1 MRLSGTLW
9 PKIRRRLP
17 ALVLLALAFILIWAA
32 FGESF
37 QKLLPMVR
45 RGDKH
50 GIVAYLSDEDEVG
63 GMICVM
69 ILSGV
74 QVASV
79 LLPAIAIHVA
89 AGVLYSWW
97 KAFLL
102 CYTGF
107 LAGTM
112 AVFLFVRHMR
122 EEGRSIR
129 VNPGNTGRK
138 ILEMLSS
145 APTMLVVIVI
155 YMVPGV
161 PNGIVPYIAVKR
173 NMKPERFFIGT
184 AFGSWLQILCSSV
197 AGNFL
202 IRGSII
208 SGILVIVVQWL
219 VLALMLWKRELLLK
233 WKIVYNSENNQVSH
247 C

>member
-17 ALVLLALAFILIWAA
+17 ALVLLALAFILIWAE
-32 FGESF
+32 FGEGF

-184 AFGSWLQILCSSV
+184 AFTAFRRFSRCYCENWSV
-197 AGNFL
+197 SDF
-202 IRGSII
+202 I
-208 SGILVIVVQWL
+208 SFMPPLWSAVIS
-219 VLALMLWKRELLLK
+219 LMLRRDAITSADNI
-233 WKIVYNSENNQVSH
+233 IVK
-247 C
+247 

>member
-1 MRLSGTLW
+1 MTFLRAIW

-17 ALVLLALAFILIWAA
+17 ALALLALTLFLIWTA
-32 FGESF
+32 FGTRV
-37 QKLLPMVR
+37 QDLLPMVR

-50 GIVAYLSDEDEVG
+50 AIVTYISEDDAFA

-69 ILSGV
+69 LLSGL
-74 QVASV
+74 QVASIV
-79 LLPAIAIHVA
+79 LPGIVIHVA

-107 LAGTM
+107 IIGCM
-112 AVFLFVRHMR
+112 AVFLFVRRMR
-122 EEGRSIR
+122 EEGKSIK
-129 VNPGNTGRK
+129 VNLSPTGKK
-138 ILEMLSS
+138 ILEMLSGT
-145 APTMLVVIVI
+145 PTMLVVIVI
-155 YMVPGV
+155 YMIPGI

-184 AFGSWLQILCSSV
+184 AFGSWLQILCSCV

-202 IRGSII
+202 IQGSIL
-208 SGILVIVVQWL
+208 SGILVIVVQWA
-219 VLALMLWKRELLLK
+219 VLGLMLWKRDLLLK
-233 WKIVYNSENNQVSH
+233 WLT
-247 C
+247 

>member
-1 MRLSGTLW
+1 MGLSGTLW

-17 ALVLLALAFILIWAA
+17 ALVLLALAFLLIWAA

-50 GIVAYLSDEDEVG
+50 GIVTYLSDEDEVG

-112 AVFLFVRHMR
+112 AFISAFVIKTSFRSRPHQRSFLLRGLRGTFPLTSIVFCCPFSETRH
-122 EEGRSIR
+122 
-129 VNPGNTGRK
+129 K
-138 ILEMLSS
+138 IPCLRTESADFSS
-145 APTMLVVIVI
+145 ARLLGAGCRSC
-155 YMVPGV
+155 VPV
-161 PNGIVPYIAVKR
+161 WQ
-173 NMKPERFFIGT
+173 GT
-184 AFGSWLQILCSSV
+184 S
-197 AGNFL
+197 
-202 IRGSII
+202 
-208 SGILVIVVQWL
+208 
-219 VLALMLWKRELLLK
+219 
-233 WKIVYNSENNQVSH
+233 
-247 C
+247 

>member
-1 MRLSGTLW
+1 MTLLRTLW
-9 PKIRRRLP
+9 PKIKRRLP
-17 ALVLLALAFILIWAA
+17 ALALLAISLILIWAA
-32 FGESF
+32 FGTSF
-37 QKLLPMVR
+37 RILLPMVR

-233 WKIVYNSENNQVSH
+233 WLT
-247 C
+247 

>member
-1 MRLSGTLW
+1 MTLLRTLW

-17 ALVLLALAFILIWAA
+17 AMVLLALTLLLIWAA
-32 FGESF
+32 FGNSF
-37 QKLLPMVR
+37 KVLLPMVR

-50 GIVAYLSDEDEVG
+50 GIVTYLSEEDEIA
-63 GMICVM
+63 GMLCVTL
-69 ILSGV
+69 LSGL
-74 QVASV
+74 QVASIV
-79 LLPAIAIHVA
+79 LPGIAIHVA

-107 LAGTM
+107 IIGNMT
-112 AVFLFVRHMR
+112 VFLFARHMR

-129 VNPGNTGRK
+129 INPGVTGEK
-138 ILEMLSS
+138 ILEYLRGTP
-145 APTMLVVIVI
+145 AMLVVIVV

-184 AFGSWLQILCSSV
+184 AFGSWLQILCSCM

-202 IRGSII
+202 IRGSIL
-208 SGILVIVVQWL
+208 SGVLVIVVQWL
-219 VLALMLWKRELLLK
+219 VLGLMLWQRDLLLK
-233 WKIVYNSENNQVSH
+233 WLT
-247 C
+247 

>member
-1 MRLSGTLW
+1 
-9 PKIRRRLP
+9 
-17 ALVLLALAFILIWAA
+17 
-32 FGESF
+32 
-37 QKLLPMVR
+37 
-45 RGDKH
+45 
-50 GIVAYLSDEDEVG
+50 
-63 GMICVM
+63 
-69 ILSGV
+69 
-74 QVASV
+74 
-79 LLPAIAIHVA
+79 
-89 AGVLYSWW
+89 
-97 KAFLL
+97 
-102 CYTGF
+102 
-107 LAGTM
+107 
-112 AVFLFVRHMR
+112 
-122 EEGRSIR
+122 
-129 VNPGNTGRK
+129 
-138 ILEMLSS
+138 MLSS

-233 WKIVYNSENNQVSH
+233 WLT
-247 C
+247 

>member
-1 MRLSGTLW
+1 MTLLRTLW
-9 PKIRRRLP
+9 PKIKRRLP
-17 ALVLLALAFILIWAA
+17 ALALLAISLILIWAA
-32 FGESF
+32 FGTSF
-37 QKLLPMVR
+37 RILLPMVR

-50 GIVAYLSDEDEVG
+50 AIVTYLSEEDAIT

-69 ILSGV
+69 LLSGL

-79 LLPAIAIHVA
+79 VLPGIAIHVA

-107 LAGTM
+107 IIGNM
-112 AVFLFVRHMR
+112 AVFLFVRRMR
-122 EEGRSIR
+122 EEGKSIK
-129 VNPGNTGRK
+129 VNPGPTGKK
-138 ILEMLSS
+138 ILEMLSGT
-145 APTMLVVIVI
+145 PIMLVVIVV

-184 AFGSWLQILCSSV
+184 AMGGWLQILASCV

-208 SGILVIVVQWL
+208 SGVLVILIQWA
-219 VLALMLWKRELLLK
+219 VLGLMLWQRDLLLK
-233 WKIVYNSENNQVSH
+233 WLT
-247 C
+247 